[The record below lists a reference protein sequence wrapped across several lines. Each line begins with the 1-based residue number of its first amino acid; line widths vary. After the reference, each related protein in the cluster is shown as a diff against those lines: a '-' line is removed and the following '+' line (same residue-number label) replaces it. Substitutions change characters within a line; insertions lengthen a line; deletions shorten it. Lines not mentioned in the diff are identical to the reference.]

1 MYPFGVAVVEWK
13 TNFLIFSFGKRK
25 KKKKKTIGVDS
36 FRFEECA
43 LLLRR
48 ARDLTLHASVEPA
61 APRFFVYE
69 LGESGNMSGEGSTW
83 TLEHFTHSMG
93 KEGRMP
99 RFYQIWNNHVTPLM
113 KLSHMGSNHDHAA
126 GN

>member
-1 MYPFGVAVVEWK
+1 M
-13 TNFLIFSFGKRK
+13 
-25 KKKKKTIGVDS
+25 
-36 FRFEECA
+36 
-43 LLLRR
+43 LLRR

-61 APRFFVYE
+61 APRFIVYE

-99 RFYQIWNNHVTPLM
+99 RN
-113 KLSHMGSNHDHAA
+113 LSNLEQPRHTAHEIVSHGVKS
-126 GN
+126 